1 MVDATS
7 RIDYQVG
14 AAPATEELKALYSA
28 VGWSGYTDHPEKL
41 AAILPGSSWFMT
53 ARCRHLPT
61 DDAAICRR
69 PSGASLSVATGSG
82 ASVSVPTRS
91 GASLSVPT
99 RSGASPSVPTRSG
112 TSHHPGRL
120 VGLVRV
126 VSDGCSVALV
136 QDLLVAPAFQR
147 CGIGR
152 RLLDE
157 AMTRFADL
165 RQVLLITDDEPATRD
180 FYRACGL
187 STLAETHGLGFIRY
201 NLSA

>member
-1 MVDATS
+1 MVDATP
-7 RIDYQVG
+7 RFDYQVG
-14 AAPATEELKALYSA
+14 AAPAIEELMALYAA

-53 ARCRHLPT
+53 ARCRHLLA
-61 DDAAICRR
+61 DDAAIRR
-69 PSGASLSVATGSG
+69 RASGAPP
-82 ASVSVPTRS
+82 SVPTRS
-91 GASLSVPT
+91 GASLSVAT
-99 RSGASPSVPTRSG
+99 RSGAP
-112 TSHHPGRL
+112 HHPGRL

-152 RLLDE
+152 RLLDA

-165 RQVLLITDDEPATRD
+165 RQVVLITDDEPATRD

-187 STLAETHGLGFIRY
+187 STLAETQGLGFIRY

>member
-1 MVDATS
+1 
-7 RIDYQVG
+7 
-14 AAPATEELKALYSA
+14 
-28 VGWSGYTDHPEKL
+28 
-41 AAILPGSSWFMT
+41 MT

>member
-7 RIDYQVG
+7 RFDYQVG
-14 AAPATEELKALYSA
+14 AAPAIEELMALYAA

-53 ARCRHLPT
+53 ARCRHLLA
-61 DDAAICRR
+61 DDAAIRR
-69 PSGASLSVATGSG
+69 RASGAPPSVPTQSGASLSVATRSG
-82 ASVSVPTRS
+82 APLPVATRS
-91 GASLSVPT
+91 GAP
-99 RSGASPSVPTRSG
+99 
-112 TSHHPGRL
+112 HHPGRL

-152 RLLDE
+152 RLLDA

-165 RQVLLITDDEPATRD
+165 RQVVLITDDEPATRD